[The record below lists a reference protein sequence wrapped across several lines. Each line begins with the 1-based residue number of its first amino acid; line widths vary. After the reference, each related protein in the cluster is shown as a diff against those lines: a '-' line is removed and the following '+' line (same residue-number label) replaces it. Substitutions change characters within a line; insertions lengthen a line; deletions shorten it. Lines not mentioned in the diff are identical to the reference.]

1 MTKNCFCIGCN
12 RKCTSCIFDNDPLP
26 KFCNKTGEEID
37 FWSEYVD
44 LSVEDKVKEL
54 KKVLSYEK

>member
-1 MTKNCFCIGCN
+1 MIKNCFCIGCE
-12 RKCTSCIFDNDPLP
+12 RKCVSHVLDNDPLP

-54 KKVLSYEK
+54 KKVLGYEK